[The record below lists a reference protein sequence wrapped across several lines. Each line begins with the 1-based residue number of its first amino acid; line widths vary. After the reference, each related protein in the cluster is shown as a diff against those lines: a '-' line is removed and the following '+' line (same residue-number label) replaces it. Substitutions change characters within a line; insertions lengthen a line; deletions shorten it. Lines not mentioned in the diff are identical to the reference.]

1 MHWLRRALLSE
12 TNPFTTQSVKPLF
25 PALWEKN
32 GGIGGIY
39 YGMVRFLY
47 MPIPSWE
54 IDKALSR
61 EDAGALVERPA
72 DWLIG

>member
-1 MHWLRRALLSE
+1 MGEKWGHW
-12 TNPFTTQSVKPLF
+12 
-25 PALWEKN
+25 
-32 GGIGGIY
+32 GIY